1 MIRKIQMAL
10 AALAVAACGGASDAP
25 VEPEQ
30 AAVPP
35 AARTPATPA
44 EIHDRL
50 MVLDSH
56 LDTPANF
63 HDHTYSIVA
72 DNPTKLGSVQVDLP
86 KMKRGG
92 LDGGFWVIYTPQGPL
107 TPEDYETNYKAAMV
121 RADEIHA
128 IEAEHGADFEIATRA
143 SDAIRIV
150 SEGKRVMYI
159 SIENSYPLGTDLA
172 NVERFYD
179 RGVRLIG
186 PVHFRDNQFADSATD
201 LEIDSHGGLSELGEG
216 LVREANRL
224 GIVLDGSHAG
234 DDAVRDMMDISTT
247 PILLTHTGVKAIYDH
262 PRNIDDELLRELA
275 ADGGVIQINAYGGYL
290 EALQPSAERAAAI
303 AALEAEYEGQ
313 EFSDMDE
320 ATQKEARAKMDVINA
335 EFPAPRSTFE
345 KFMEHMLYALEIVGV
360 EHVGMGADW
369 DGGGGVT
376 GMEDVSLLP
385 KVTERLLAEGYSEAD
400 LEKIWSGNMLR
411 LLADAEAA
419 SEIAQI
425 LEQQP

>member
-411 LLADAEAA
+411 LLAVAEAEAA
-419 SEIAQI
+419 Q
-425 LEQQP
+425 